1 MALQTYSSKD
11 VYVTWSAGG
20 KTVNLSKGWAED
32 TFLTI
37 EPLADRNTATFG
49 ADGQMCISKGANKG
63 ATITMTFQQT
73 ANANKSIAAIAAA
86 QDLLGSTA
94 PYGLFTVT
102 DTVGDSAN
110 FIARNAVLT
119 QVASNDFGNTVG
131 EKSWTWIC
139 ESYILAEDPATV
151 LAEIDSYIKA
161 D

>member
-11 VYVTWSAGG
+11 VYVNWNG
-20 KTVNLSKGWAED
+20 VDLSTGWAED

-37 EPLADRNTATFG
+37 EPLADRTTATFG

-73 ANANKSIAAIAAA
+73 ADSNKKIAAIAAA
-86 QDLLGSTA
+86 SDELGSLA
-94 PYGLFTVT
+94 PYGEFSVI
-102 DTVGDSAN
+102 DEVGNSAN

-131 EKSWTWIC
+131 EKSWTWVC
-139 ESYILAEDPATV
+139 ETYILAEDPAQC
-151 LAEIDSYIKA
+151 
-161 D
+161 